1 MLYIEIWLE
10 YILVI
15 YVCVVVIIDL
25 IFKEGVNSFMFD
37 MFKCFIYKI
46 RKNSLELKYFYDMEI
61 KFRKWI
67 LIWMLLMF
75 IFVMVFFVR
84 VVGEVIVWNCNIIGL
99 FIWFL

>member
-15 YVCVVVIIDL
+15 YVCIVVIIDL

-46 RKNSLELKYFYDMEI
+46 RKN
-61 KFRKWI
+61 
-67 LIWMLLMF
+67 
-75 IFVMVFFVR
+75 R
-84 VVGEVIVWNCNIIGL
+84 V
-99 FIWFL
+99 